1 MINKNKIKHEGV
13 TFIKC
18 IENKLI
24 MKKIL
29 ELSSLINEKYKNKNP
44 LFIGVLNGSIYF
56 MMDLINNLS
65 IDYEIDFIKVSSY
78 KGMVKSKLKII
89 EINNYDIC
97 NKDLIIVEDIVDT
110 GETMKLLI
118 EYFIKQKPNSIN
130 IVSMFMRSNNKIDAK
145 YKYKINWCG
154 FKIED
159 KYIIGYGLDYNNL
172 FRNLKD
178 VYIEYEE
185 K

>member
-1 MINKNKIKHEGV
+1 MEVQQRDTENNTMKNVDEI
-13 TFIKC
+13 
-18 IENKLI
+18 
-24 MKKIL
+24 
-29 ELSSLINEKYKNKNP
+29 
-44 LFIGVLNGSIYF
+44 IY
-56 MMDLINNLS
+56 
-65 IDYEIDFIKVSSY
+65 
-78 KGMVKSKLKII
+78 GQC
-89 EINNYDIC
+89 DIC